1 MTRRGQTDIRLGQDE
16 QGVRIHEDPRRGA
29 LLHVEQD
36 TVGFCQA
43 QGVRRVFERYD
54 SFVSAPGRKW

>member
-1 MTRRGQTDIRLGQDE
+1 MHARL
-16 QGVRIHEDPRRGA
+16 GA

-36 TVGFCQA
+36 TVSIVAAAAEWFC
-43 QGVRRVFERYD
+43 GFERYD